1 MEVFPPRCDNR
12 RPPPKI
18 PTLFFVTTSGTD
30 RCERSQPEPHLSVLG
45 LQQEGALYQ
54 LISNFENGS
63 LMTAL
68 PSTDSVQRIMSILA
82 SNVDELAQD
91 VASAVR
97 AEVDFYKTTR
107 AVADDALLA
116 SC

>member
-1 MEVFPPRCDNR
+1 
-12 RPPPKI
+12 
-18 PTLFFVTTSGTD
+18 
-30 RCERSQPEPHLSVLG
+30 
-45 LQQEGALYQ
+45 
-54 LISNFENGS
+54 
-63 LMTAL
+63 MTAL
-68 PSTDSVQRIMSILA
+68 PSTDPVQRITSILA

-107 AVADDALLA
+107 AVADDALLT